1 MGTTSEGAGGRI
13 VLTGAGGFV
22 GQHLLRRLLADGKI
36 GENGAPITSLVLVDV
51 ALNHVPDDPRV
62 RAVVGDLGDS
72 AILASAL
79 ADGVDVLYH
88 LASIPGGLTERNYEL
103 GRKVNIDSVFA
114 LLEAVRDQNAPP
126 RVVFTSTVA
135 VYGAPMPDLIDDLS
149 PLQPTLTYGVQKLM
163 MEGVVSDFTR
173 KGWIDGRS
181 VRLPG
186 IVARPRVASGLM
198 SAFLSDIFTV
208 LRDGEKFVCPVSPQ
222 GTEWFLSV
230 PACVECL
237 IHAAA
242 IAPAILPAWRVWNLP
257 AQRLSIGSIVDG
269 VAEVVGKHVYDL
281 ISYDPNPALERQF
294 CSKPPFSTAIAD
306 RLGFKHDGTP
316 AGLVR
321 NALAAADQG

>member
-1 MGTTSEGAGGRI
+1 MTTSEGAGGRV

-22 GQHLLRRLLADGKI
+22 GQHLLRKLLADGKI
-36 GENGAPITSLVLVDV
+36 GENGAPITSLVLVDI
-51 ALNHVPDDPRV
+51 ALKDIPDDPRV
-62 RAVVGDLGDS
+62 RTVVGNLTEAATLKS
-72 AILASAL
+72 AIEG
-79 ADGVDVLYH
+79 GVDVLFH
-88 LASIPGGLTERNYEL
+88 LASIPGGLAERNYEL
-103 GRKVNIDSVFA
+103 SRAVNVDSVFA
-114 LLEAVRDQNAPP
+114 LLEAVRDKDAKP
-126 RVVFTSTVA
+126 RVVFTSTIA
-135 VYGAPMPDLIDDLS
+135 VYGAPMPDHVDDLT
-149 PLQPTLTYGVQKLM
+149 PLEPTLTYGVHKLI

-173 KGWIDGRS
+173 KGWIDGRT

-208 LRDGEKFVCPVSPQ
+208 LRDGEKFVCPVSNQ

-242 IAPAILPAWRVWNLP
+242 IGPETLPAWRSWNLP
-257 AQRLSIGSIVDG
+257 AQRLSIGAIVDG
-269 VAEVVGKHVYDL
+269 IAEVVGNQVYDL
-281 ISYDPNPALERQF
+281 ISYDPNPVLERQF
-294 CSKPPFSTAIAD
+294 CAKPPFTTAIAD

-316 AGLVR
+316 ANLVR